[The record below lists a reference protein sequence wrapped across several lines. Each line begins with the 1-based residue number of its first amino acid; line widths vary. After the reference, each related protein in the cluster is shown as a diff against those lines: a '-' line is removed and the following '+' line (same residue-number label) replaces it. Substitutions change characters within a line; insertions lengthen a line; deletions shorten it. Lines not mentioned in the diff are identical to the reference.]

1 MLKCLLKKIKMKIT
15 LKLKIHFSFYNN
27 CLLQKFENY
36 LIAKSLQ
43 DLKKRSKGWINRVQM
58 DNSNIHMI
66 YVLLDGVGDLPH
78 PDLDGKTP
86 LEAANTPT
94 LDKIASN
101 GTIGEVISVGKG
113 IAPESDIAVF
123 NMLGYKFE
131 HADYAG
137 RGVIEAI
144 GVGID
149 FKDGDLALR
158 GNYSTLDENEVI
170 TDRRAGRHIEK
181 EDADGI
187 AKELEEKIQFSI
199 PDTKIVV
206 APTIGHRVTVRIR
219 APSKK
224 LSSRITNTDPAY
236 SNIGGMGVAKAVGD
250 FLKVEKCLP
259 LEDVEDAK
267 ITSNLVNEFS
277 EQSIN
282 IMKNSDINKKRK
294 EQNKKQLSCILLRD
308 AGNKYPDVPP
318 INEKHEMKFSCIVD
332 MPVELGISEVLKM
345 KAFEAGGLTDYEEKA
360 KVAAKAMETHNAIYV
375 HLKGPDEFGHDGDA
389 IGKMKNIEEI
399 DQRFFKTLVENIDSS
414 NVAIIISADHSTPC
428 INKGHSDDPVPVVV
442 SADFIKNDGTTR
454 MTEEQAKKG
463 SIGLLQG
470 AEVVTKS
477 LELIRSQIKPNH

>member
-1 MLKCLLKKIKMKIT
+1 MNNSD
-15 LKLKIHFSFYNN
+15 IH
-27 CLLQKFENY
+27 
-36 LIAKSLQ
+36 I
-43 DLKKRSKGWINRVQM
+43 
-58 DNSNIHMI
+58 I

-101 GTIGEVISVGKG
+101 GVIGEVISVGKG

-123 NMLGYKFE
+123 NMLGYKFN
-131 HADYAG
+131 HAEYAG

-144 GVGID
+144 GIGID

-158 GNYSTLDENEVI
+158 GNFSTLNEEGVI
-170 TDRRAGRHIEK
+170 IDRRAGRQIEK

-187 AKELEEKIQFSI
+187 AREIE
-199 PDTKIVV
+199 TKIKFSNPNTSVIV
-206 APTIGHRVTVRIR
+206 SPTIGHRVTIRIR
-219 APSKK
+219 TDSQK
-224 LSSRITNTDPAY
+224 LSSKITNTDPAY

-250 FLKVEKCLP
+250 FLKIEKCLP
-259 LEDVEDAK
+259 AEDTNDSKFTA
-267 ITSNLVNEFS
+267 NLVNEFS
-277 EQSIN
+277 EQAIK
-282 IMKNSDINKKRK
+282 IMKESVINKKRK

-318 INEKHEMKFSCIVD
+318 INEKHAMQFSCIVD

-360 KVAAKAMETHNAIYV
+360 RVAAKAMETQNSIYV

-399 DQRFFKTLVENIDSS
+399 DQRFFKTLIENIDSS
-414 NVAIIISADHSTPC
+414 KVAIVISADHSTPC

-442 SADFIKNDGTTR
+442 SGNFIKNDGTTR

-470 AEVVTKS
+470 AEVVSKS
-477 LELIRSQIKPNH
+477 IEIIKSQI

>member
-1 MLKCLLKKIKMKIT
+1 
-15 LKLKIHFSFYNN
+15 
-27 CLLQKFENY
+27 
-36 LIAKSLQ
+36 
-43 DLKKRSKGWINRVQM
+43 M
-58 DNSNIHMI
+58 DNSDVHMI

-101 GTIGEVISVGKG
+101 GAIGEVISVGKG

-123 NMLGYKFE
+123 NMLGYKFS
-131 HADYAG
+131 HTDYAG

-149 FKDGDLALR
+149 FKDGDVALR
-158 GNYSTLDENEVI
+158 GNYSTLNEEGVI
-170 TDRRAGRHIEK
+170 IDRRAGRHIEK
-181 EDADGI
+181 EDADGV
-187 AKELEEKIQFSI
+187 AKEIEEKIKFSY
-199 PDTKIVV
+199 PDTSVV
-206 APTIGHRVTVRIR
+206 VSPTIGHRVTVRIR
-219 APSKK
+219 KNSRT
-224 LSSRITNTDPAY
+224 LSAKITNTDPAY

-250 FLKVEKCLP
+250 FLKIEKCLP
-259 LEDVEDAK
+259 LEETDDSKFTA
-267 ITSNLVNEFS
+267 NLVNEFS

-282 IMKNSDINKKRK
+282 IMKESKINKKRQ

-308 AGNKYPDVPP
+308 AGNKYPDVIP
-318 INEKHEMKFSCIVD
+318 INEKYGMNFSCIVD

-360 KVAAKAMETHNAIYV
+360 RVAAKAMETQNAIYV

-414 NVAIIISADHSTPC
+414 KVAIIISADHSTPC

-442 SADFIKNDGTTR
+442 SGDFIKNDGTTR
-454 MTEEQAKKG
+454 MTEEQSKKG

-470 AEVVTKS
+470 AEVVSKS
-477 LELIRSQIKPNH
+477 LELIKSQI

>member
-1 MLKCLLKKIKMKIT
+1 L
-15 LKLKIHFSFYNN
+15 
-27 CLLQKFENY
+27 
-36 LIAKSLQ
+36 
-43 DLKKRSKGWINRVQM
+43 
-58 DNSNIHMI
+58 DNSDVHMI

-86 LEAANTPT
+86 LQAANTPT

-123 NMLGYKFE
+123 NMLGYKFK

-158 GNYSTLDENEVI
+158 GNYSTLNDEEVI
-170 TDRRAGRHIEK
+170 IDRRAGRHIEK
-181 EDADGI
+181 EDADGV
-187 AKELEEKIQFSI
+187 AKEIEEKIKLSS
-199 PDTKIVV
+199 PDISVVV

-219 APSKK
+219 KESQK

-250 FLKVEKCLP
+250 FMKIEKCLP
-259 LEDVEDAK
+259 LEDTDDSKFTA
-267 ITSNLVNEFS
+267 NLVNEFS
-277 EQSIN
+277 EKSIE
-282 IMKNSDINKKRK
+282 IMKNSQINKKRQG
-294 EQNKKQLSCILLRD
+294 EDKKQLSCILLRD
-308 AGNKYPDVPP
+308 AGNKYPDVIP
-318 INEKHEMKFSCIVD
+318 INEKYGMNFSCIVD

-360 KVAAKAMETHNAIYV
+360 RVAAKAMETQNSIYV

-414 NVAIIISADHSTPC
+414 KVAIIISADHSTPC
-428 INKGHSDDPVPVVV
+428 INKGHSDDPVPVIV
-442 SADFIKNDGTTR
+442 SGDFIKNDGTTR

-470 AEVVTKS
+470 AEVVSKA
-477 LELIRSQIKPNH
+477 LELIKSQI